1 MIEKYLYKKIKKMK
15 LIITESQKQFLIRQ
29 SLSESDFIDTDR
41 DTGSVIGNL
50 ILKGIK
56 NAKITQPTDSSST
69 DSSSTDNSGES
80 IDNTENIQGS
90 GSFGKVKLLGN
101 FDSIQKNNISLLID
115 EMKKR
120 GITDPLAQI
129 GMLSVVK
136 KESNFKPKG
145 EVSYANTDN
154 SRIRKIFGSRVSK
167 FSDGEL
173 NKLKSNAKDFFNL
186 VYAKI
191 AGNQGGSDGWNFRGR
206 GFNQL
211 TGRGNYRKYGQLS
224 GVSLESNPEMLN
236 KNDIAAKIAVTF
248 LLDGQSPSSIPKFS
262 SKEDAASYFADKNAR
277 KKRSGHRN
285 KAIEAS
291 KSFGVA

>member
-1 MIEKYLYKKIKKMK
+1 MK
-15 LIITESQKQFLIRQ
+15 LVITESQKKFLIRQ
-29 SLSESDFIDTDR
+29 SLIESDFIDTDR

-56 NAKITQPTDSSST
+56 NAKTTEPT
-69 DSSSTDNSGES
+69 DSSSTDNSDEPVDS
-80 IDNTENIQGS
+80 TENVQGS

-115 EMKKR
+115 EMKKK

-173 NKLKSNAKDFFNL
+173 NKLKSNAKEFFNL

-191 AGNQGGSDGWNFRGR
+191 AGNQGGGDGWNFRGR

-236 KNDIAAKIAVTF
+236 RNDIAAKIAVTF

-291 KSFGVA
+291 KSFDVA

>member
-1 MIEKYLYKKIKKMK
+1 MKI
-15 LIITESQKQFLIRQ
+15 IISESQKILLIKKH
-29 SLSESDFIDTDR
+29 LSEQ
-41 DTGSVIGNL
+41 SVDLPGDESFSVGGF
-50 ILKGIK
+50 LKK
-56 NAKITQPTDSSST
+56 AFERAKEIRNKPSSSST
-69 DSSSTDNSGES
+69 DDSSVDSSSDNV
-80 IDNTENIQGS
+80 QGS
-90 GSFGKVKLLGN
+90 GTFGEVKLLGN
-101 FDSIQKNNISLLID
+101 FDGVQKNNISLLID
-115 EMKKR
+115 EMKKK

-173 NKLKSNAKDFFNL
+173 NKLKSNAKEFFNL

-191 AGNQGGSDGWNFRGR
+191 AGNQGGGDGWNFRGR

-236 KNDIAAKIAVTF
+236 RNDIAAKIAVTF
-248 LLDGQSPSSIPKFS
+248 LLDGQSPSSIPKFKN
-262 SKEDAASYFADKNAR
+262 KEEAASYFADKNAR
-277 KKRSGHRN
+277 KKRSGHRD

-291 KSFGVA
+291 KSFDIA

>member
-1 MIEKYLYKKIKKMK
+1 MRKR
-15 LIITESQKQFLIRQ
+15 LII
-29 SLSESDFIDTDR
+29 SEDERSRIKTLYNLNEIE
-41 DTGSVIGNL
+41 TGSVIGN
-50 ILKGIK
+50 IIMNPSKSK
-56 NAKITQPTDSSST
+56 DSSTSST
-69 DSSSTDNSGES
+69 DSSTDSDSGN
-80 IDNTENIQGS
+80 DVKGS
-90 GSFGKVKLLGN
+90 GSFGKVKLIGS
-101 FDSIQKNNISLLID
+101 FDDTQKNNISLLID
-115 EMKKR
+115 AMKEK

-167 FSDGEL
+167 FSDSEL
-173 NKLKSNAKDFFNL
+173 SKLKSNAKDFFNL

-191 AGNQGGSDGWNFRGR
+191 AGNQGGDDGWNFRGR

-224 GVSLESNPEMLN
+224 GEGLESNPESLN
-236 KNDIAAKIAVTF
+236 RNDVAAKVAVIF

-262 SKEDAASYFADKNAR
+262 NKEEAASYFADKNAR
-277 KKRSGHRN
+277 KKRSGHRD

-291 KSFGVA
+291 KSFDIA